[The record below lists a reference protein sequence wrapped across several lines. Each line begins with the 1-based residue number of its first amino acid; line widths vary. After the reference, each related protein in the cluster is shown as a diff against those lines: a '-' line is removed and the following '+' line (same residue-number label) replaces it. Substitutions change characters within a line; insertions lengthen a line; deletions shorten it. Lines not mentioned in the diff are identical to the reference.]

1 MNETERTDY
10 TTESGDLE
18 RGTSGVQTF
27 EEKITYVAI
36 SPDGSIVATFNPY
49 GFFITI
55 KKVATNDETKIRFDR
70 KKFFDKKP
78 PNDIVLGWSLA
89 VSDTIN
95 NDIGLVAISCITGK
109 DMNPNGIYEINKY
122 QIALI
127 IVRRY
132 IDHIKNLF
140 VHLFFNSYPFI
151 FYFFSPSYIEKD
163 FDRQFRLS
171 LVSSEGTT
179 KLFKYSFKN
188 RNNTNDIN
196 INTNDDDNSIYKY
209 RLGGVVGFLK
219 NSKNSSKNVTLVCM
233 NCIKMQKMS
242 IELNDLNADTIILKE
257 DCYILPENLFK
268 ELESVECAK
277 FNWKYLLKSR
287 YQEFLMVDTS
297 DYQQI
302 QSIEIYNINTS
313 QLVNVFYRY
322 CKEEDSLISRNHE
335 PGIFAISTDSRLF
348 AYSYGDN
355 IITIY
360 LMESGL
366 EVVSKKFNNDIY
378 KIKFLE
384 FIEDNEKLFIIEED
398 KESDVK
404 FHVWLISGCLNDYFP
419 ISEKDIKL
427 SDDEITTLL
436 KYDDNYHNLTKANG
450 NIVILFDNDEKSY
463 EGQFRVISK
472 IKINKSTFGENNTE
486 KRHKFSTHELE
497 PWNTNNGK
505 KIHGRFLNDGQFLL
519 ITGQKSIQLWKSK
532 NQNYENYDDFNNFE
546 NSNLVYILIDDNI
559 EHEKASKFQIE
570 DNMVT
575 IIIHACKSLAYLYRH
590 TDSINSKEKNQKFVS
605 GITNIIKDFINK
617 YPDYWK
623 LMEIQYP
630 LMAYLIYSRS
640 FSLIKYVL
648 FENAEKLHRPQQ
660 KYGSY
665 PCYDNLKLN
674 DDLGLQDS
682 DLRSANDLE
691 LALKFCQDQDAV
703 MLAYLLEY
711 YAEHSMGHIGW
722 MINVTKILPGLSK
735 HDYANYVESLYYK
748 PCFGKMKYNLPIK
761 TFDTLS
767 VSQDTL
773 EVYIP
778 LTQLIST
785 DYSTILKYMKYKKIR
800 DDLLPDICMVPLPNF
815 TNYYSKIKG
824 EIVKEEI
831 FRKLIR
837 KLTTSFWW
845 IKVLIPPSY
854 KDLNNKDFSPF
865 LQIKKNKSAF
875 FNIPSME
882 SVIISR
888 WRQTKNYCM
897 IPLIF
902 YILFLT
908 LFSVLSWFYLNDND
922 KNKNYR
928 LIMVVIFYY
937 SGIYLLT
944 VEIKQMLK
952 YGSKYFTLFNIFDS
966 CSIIL
971 GMIVFS
977 LILANTFIKING
989 IDDESIIFA
998 TSVTA
1003 LILWIEMLLC
1013 LRLFS
1018 GIAINIYIFGSI
1030 LEKVLPFFTFMF
1042 VLIVGFGHSMF
1053 ILFGFPSIVD
1063 LHPSASNLTGGTPDN
1078 PFDTPLDAILSTYN
1092 WSTINL
1098 GDYNY
1103 WPLKLFAFIASIILV
1118 LILLN
1123 MIIALMNDTFNNA
1136 KEDGK
1141 FGLLVYRSELID
1153 DYERL
1158 NNPFFSESLYNNSPY
1173 ICYYRDPDLMK
1184 KWIKKSQELKDT
1196 KLYSWFNESI
1206 DKENIIYDDE
1216 VQIKAWYKLISDNE
1230 NQDSP
1235 STPDYIDLD
1244 SY

>member
-140 VHLFFNSYPFI
+140 VH
-151 FYFFSPSYIEKD
+151 

-242 IELNDLNADTIILKE
+242 IELNELNADTIILKE

-335 PGIFAISTDSRLF
+335 PGIFAVSTDSRLF

-366 EVVSKKFNNDIY
+366 EVVSKKFNNNIY

-570 DNMVT
+570 DNMIT

-674 DDLGLQDS
+674 DDLGLQDN

-722 MINVTKILPGLSK
+722 MINVTKILPELSK

-888 WRQTKNYCM
+888 WRQTKNY
-897 IPLIF
+897 
-902 YILFLT
+902 
-908 LFSVLSWFYLNDND
+908 S
-922 KNKNYR
+922 
-928 LIMVVIFYY
+928 
-937 SGIYLLT
+937 
-944 VEIKQMLK
+944 
-952 YGSKYFTLFNIFDS
+952 
-966 CSIIL
+966 
-971 GMIVFS
+971 
-977 LILANTFIKING
+977 NTFIKING

-1196 KLYSWFNESI
+1196 KLYSWFNESV

>member
-1 MNETERTDY
+1 MNENERTDY

-18 RGTSGVQTF
+18 RGTTGVPAY

-36 SPDGSIVATFNPY
+36 SPDGSIVATFNPL
-49 GFFITI
+49 
-55 KKVATNDETKIRFDR
+55 ATNDETKIRFDR

-78 PNDIVLGWSLA
+78 PNDILGWSLA
-89 VSDTIN
+89 VSDTIYK
-95 NDIGLVAISCITGK
+95 DIGLVAISCITEK

-127 IVRRY
+127 VVRRY

-140 VHLFFNSYPFI
+140 VH
-151 FYFFSPSYIEKD
+151 

-179 KLFKYSFKN
+179 KLFKYSFEN
-188 RNNTNDIN
+188 SNNNNDVN
-196 INTNDDDNSIYKY
+196 INMNDDDNSIYKY

-219 NSKNSSKNVTLVCM
+219 NSSKNVTLVCM

-242 IELNDLNADTIILKE
+242 IQLNELNTDTIVLKE

-268 ELESVECAK
+268 ELESVECAI

-322 CKEEDSLISRNHE
+322 CKEEDSLISKTHE
-335 PGIFAISTDSRLF
+335 PGIFAVSTDSRLF

-355 IITIY
+355 VITIY

-366 EVVSKKFNNDIY
+366 EVVSKKFNNNIY

-384 FIEDNEKLFIIEED
+384 FIENNEKLFIIEED
-398 KESDVK
+398 KESEIK

-419 ISEKDIKL
+419 ISKEVIEL
-427 SDDEITTLL
+427 SDNEITTLL
-436 KYDDNYHNLTKANG
+436 KYDDNYHTLTKANG
-450 NIVILFDNDEKSY
+450 NIVILIDNDEKSY
-463 EGQFRVISK
+463 DGQFRVISDIN
-472 IKINKSTFGENNTE
+472 IKKSPFGENNTVTN
-486 KRHKFSTHELE
+486 KRRHKFSNSHELE
-497 PWNTNNGK
+497 PWNTNNEK
-505 KIHGRFLNDGQFLL
+505 KIRGRFLNDDKQFLL
-519 ITGQKSIQLWKSK
+519 ITGQNSIQLWKSK
-532 NQNYENYDDFNNFE
+532 NQNYENYNDFNNFE

-559 EHEKASKFQIE
+559 EFEKASKFQIE
-570 DNMVT
+570 DNMIT
-575 IIIHACKSLAYLYRH
+575 IIIHACKSLAYLYKH
-590 TDSINSKEKNQKFVS
+590 IDSINSKEKNQKFVS
-605 GITNIIKDFINK
+605 GITNIIKDFIKK

-665 PCYDNLKLN
+665 PCYDDLKLN
-674 DDLGLQDS
+674 EDLGLKDT

-691 LALKFCQDQDAV
+691 LALKYCQDQDAV

-722 MINVTKILPGLSK
+722 MINITKILPELSK
-735 HDYANYVESLYYK
+735 HDYANYVELLYYK

-767 VSQDTL
+767 DSQDTL
-773 EVYIP
+773 KVYIP

-815 TNYYSKIKG
+815 TTYYSKIKG

-837 KLTTSFWW
+837 KLSTSFWW

-854 KDLNNKDFSPF
+854 KDLDNKDFSPF
-865 LQIKKNKSAF
+865 LQIKKNKSSF
-875 FNIPSME
+875 FNVPSME
-882 SVIISR
+882 TVIISR
-888 WRQTKNYCM
+888 WRQTK
-897 IPLIF
+897 
-902 YILFLT
+902 
-908 LFSVLSWFYLNDND
+908 D
-922 KNKNYR
+922 
-928 LIMVVIFYY
+928 Y
-937 SGIYLLT
+937 S
-944 VEIKQMLK
+944 
-952 YGSKYFTLFNIFDS
+952 
-966 CSIIL
+966 
-971 GMIVFS
+971 
-977 LILANTFIKING
+977 NTFIIINE

-1063 LHPSASNLTGGTPDN
+1063 LHSSASNLTEGTPNN
-1078 PFDTPLDAILSTYN
+1078 PFNTPLDAILSTYN
-1092 WSTINL
+1092 WSTIDL
-1098 GDYNY
+1098 SDYDY

-1141 FGLLVYRSELID
+1141 FGLLIYRSELID

-1158 NNPFFSESLYNNSPY
+1158 NNPFFSESYNNSPY

-1216 VQIKAWYKLISDNE
+1216 AQIKAWYKLISDNE
-1230 NQDSP
+1230 NHQDSP
-1235 STPDYIDLD
+1235 NTPDYIDLD
-1244 SY
+1244 S

>member
-18 RGTSGVQTF
+18 RGTTGVQLY

-55 KKVATNDETKIRFDR
+55 TKVTTNDETKIRFDR

-95 NDIGLVAISCITGK
+95 NDIGLVAISCITEK

-140 VHLFFNSYPFI
+140 VRMIYLLKKNTRILFFLFLIISPLFFFFYLILFFISRIILFTYLDLFFNSYPFI
-151 FYFFSPSYIEKD
+151 FYFFSPSYIEKG

-268 ELESVECAK
+268 ELESVECAR

-322 CKEEDSLISRNHE
+322 CKEDDSLISRNHE
-335 PGIFAISTDSRLF
+335 PGIFAVSTDSRLF

-398 KESDVK
+398 KESDMK

-450 NIVILFDNDEKSY
+450 KIVILFDNEEKSY

-486 KRHKFSTHELE
+486 RRHKFSTHELE

-505 KIHGRFLNDGQFLL
+505 KIHGRFLNDKQFLL

-532 NQNYENYDDFNNFE
+532 NQNYGNYDDFNNFE

-559 EHEKASKFQIE
+559 EPEKASKFQIE
-570 DNMVT
+570 DNMIT
-575 IIIHACKSLAYLYRH
+575 IIIHACKSLAYLYKH
-590 TDSINSKEKNQKFVS
+590 TDSINSKEKNKKFVS

-665 PCYDNLKLN
+665 PCYDVLKLN
-674 DDLGLQDS
+674 DDLGLQDN

-722 MINVTKILPGLSK
+722 MINVTKILPELSK

-761 TFDTLS
+761 TFDTIS
-767 VSQDTL
+767 L
-773 EVYIP
+773 EN
-778 LTQLIST
+778 Q
-785 DYSTILKYMKYKKIR
+785 
-800 DDLLPDICMVPLPNF
+800 
-815 TNYYSKIKG
+815 
-824 EIVKEEI
+824 
-831 FRKLIR
+831 
-837 KLTTSFWW
+837 
-845 IKVLIPPSY
+845 IKVEGL
-854 KDLNNKDFSPF
+854 LNN
-865 LQIKKNKSAF
+865 
-875 FNIPSME
+875 
-882 SVIISR
+882 
-888 WRQTKNYCM
+888 
-897 IPLIF
+897 
-902 YILFLT
+902 
-908 LFSVLSWFYLNDND
+908 
-922 KNKNYR
+922 
-928 LIMVVIFYY
+928 
-937 SGIYLLT
+937 GH
-944 VEIKQMLK
+944 
-952 YGSKYFTLFNIFDS
+952 
-966 CSIIL
+966 
-971 GMIVFS
+971 
-977 LILANTFIKING
+977 
-989 IDDESIIFA
+989 
-998 TSVTA
+998 
-1003 LILWIEMLLC
+1003 LC
-1013 LRLFS
+1013 
-1018 GIAINIYIFGSI
+1018 
-1030 LEKVLPFFTFMF
+1030 E
-1042 VLIVGFGHSMF
+1042 
-1053 ILFGFPSIVD
+1053 
-1063 LHPSASNLTGGTPDN
+1063 
-1078 PFDTPLDAILSTYN
+1078 
-1092 WSTINL
+1092 NL
-1098 GDYNY
+1098 GNFDN
-1103 WPLKLFAFIASIILV
+1103 FS
-1118 LILLN
+1118 
-1123 MIIALMNDTFNNA
+1123 D
-1136 KEDGK
+1136 K
-1141 FGLLVYRSELID
+1141 F
-1153 DYERL
+1153 
-1158 NNPFFSESLYNNSPY
+1158 
-1173 ICYYRDPDLMK
+1173 
-1184 KWIKKSQELKDT
+1184 
-1196 KLYSWFNESI
+1196 
-1206 DKENIIYDDE
+1206 
-1216 VQIKAWYKLISDNE
+1216 
-1230 NQDSP
+1230 
-1235 STPDYIDLD
+1235 
-1244 SY
+1244 

>member
-95 NDIGLVAISCITGK
+95 NDIGLVAISCITRK

-140 VHLFFNSYPFI
+140 VH
-151 FYFFSPSYIEKD
+151 

-242 IELNDLNADTIILKE
+242 IELNELNADTIVLKE

-268 ELESVECAK
+268 ELESIECAE

-302 QSIEIYNINTS
+302 Q
-313 QLVNVFYRY
+313 
-322 CKEEDSLISRNHE
+322 K
-335 PGIFAISTDSRLF
+335 
-348 AYSYGDN
+348 
-355 IITIY
+355 
-360 LMESGL
+360 
-366 EVVSKKFNNDIY
+366 
-378 KIKFLE
+378 

-398 KESDVK
+398 KESGVK

-419 ISEKDIKL
+419 ISKKDIEL

-450 NIVILFDNDEKSY
+450 NIIILFDNDKKSC

-472 IKINKSTFGENNTE
+472 IKINKSTFGENNTVTNKKSYE
-486 KRHKFSTHELE
+486 FSTHELE
-497 PWNTNNGK
+497 PWNTNNGM
-505 KIHGRFLNDGQFLL
+505 KIHGRFLNDKQFLL

-532 NQNYENYDDFNNFE
+532 NQNYENNDDFNNFE

-570 DNMVT
+570 DNMIT

-674 DDLGLQDS
+674 DDLGLRDN